1 MTQTWSATE
10 RADIAQT
17 LLAAGPGAPTLCAG
31 WQTQHLA
38 AHLVLR
44 DRTPWRMSPGRLEAL
59 AASSADPDGYAA
71 LVAQVAEGPGR
82 LTPGYWFSEQMNL
95 LELFVH
101 SEDVRR
107 AGPGASRSTEID
119 PAYATALWK
128 QFRLFSRLL
137 LRPAPVGVVL
147 VVSDGPRTVARKPRS
162 GSGTVVVTGDLADV
176 ILFAFGRGASTE
188 LTVQGDEADVR
199 ALVSRFPGP
208 SGTSDP
214 A

>member
-10 RADIAQT
+10 RADLAQT

-44 DRTPWRMSPGRLEAL
+44 DRTPWRMSPGRLESV
-59 AASSADPDGYAA
+59 AATSADPQGYAA

-82 LTPGYWFSEQMNL
+82 LSPGYWFSEQMNL

-107 AGPGASRSTEID
+107 AGPDGARSTEIGPD
-119 PAYATALWK
+119 YAKALWK
-128 QFRLFSRLL
+128 QFRLFSWML

-147 VVSDGPRTVARKPRS
+147 VVTDGPRVVARKPRS
-162 GSGTVVVTGDLADV
+162 GAGTVVVTGELADV
-176 ILFAFGRGASTE
+176 ILFAFGRGTSTE
-188 LTVQGDEADVR
+188 LTFQGDAADVR
-199 ALVSRFPGP
+199 ALLARFPGP
-208 SGTSDP
+208 GGASSQ

>member
-1 MTQTWSATE
+1 MSQTWTATE
-10 RADIAQT
+10 RAEIART
-17 LLAAGPGAPTLCAG
+17 LLDAGPGAPTLCAG

-44 DRTPWRMSPGRLEAL
+44 DRSPWRMSPGRLESV
-59 AASSADPDGYAA
+59 AASSADPAGYAA

-82 LTPGYWFSEQMNL
+82 LAPGYWFSEQMNL

-107 AGPGASRSTEID
+107 AGAEGATSTQVD
-119 PAYATALWK
+119 PEQAAALWK
-128 QFRLFSRLL
+128 QFRLFSKLL

-147 VVSDGPRTVARKPRS
+147 VVADGPRTVARKPRS
-162 GSGTVVVTGDLADV
+162 GTGSVVVTGDLADV
-176 ILFAFGRGASTE
+176 VLFAFGRGAATR
-188 LTVQGDEADVR
+188 LAFQGEQADVD
-199 ALVSRFPGP
+199 ALLARFPGP
-208 SGTSDP
+208 SGTSAP